1 MYEPITS
8 VKTGSGSN
16 MVLAFYADDSIVRT
30 SVNLFDAVVIFDTA
44 EAIYVSETLH
54 AQLDLLNENEGVIN
68 SSGISPCRRIKC
80 RSPVYSGT

>member
-8 VKTGSGSN
+8 VNTRSGSN
-16 MVLAFYADDSIVRT
+16 MVLAFYADDRIVGT
-30 SVNLFDAVVIFDTA
+30 SVNSFDAVVIFDTA

-68 SSGISPCRRIKC
+68 LSGISSCQRIKC

>member
-8 VKTGSGSN
+8 VNTGSGSN
-16 MVLAFYADDSIVRT
+16 MVLAFYPDDSIVGT

-54 AQLDLLNENEGVIN
+54 A
-68 SSGISPCRRIKC
+68 
-80 RSPVYSGT
+80 